1 MTDQDS
7 AIPAG
12 KPVAASTTILA
23 TLAEPADANPMGN
36 VHGGHIMK
44 LTDQA
49 AAAAAIRHA
58 GRLCVTASIDRLDFL
73 HPVRIGDL
81 IELKSAVNYTHKTSM
96 EVGVHIDTENLA
108 TGKRNHVASAYLIF
122 VALDER
128 GRPASVPPVIPES
141 QSEKLRY
148 QQAELRYRQ
157 RKETRVQ
164 ERALDTAARDR

>member
-1 MTDQDS
+1 MTDNN
-7 AIPAG
+7 APAG
-12 KPVAASTTILA
+12 KPVSASVSILA
-23 TLAEPADANPMGN
+23 TLAEPAHANPMGN

-44 LTDQA
+44 LVDQA

-73 HPVRIGDL
+73 HPVRIGDI
-81 IELKSAVNYTHKTSM
+81 IELRSAVNFTHTTSM
-96 EVGVHIDTENLA
+96 EVGVHIDAENLA

-122 VALDER
+122 VALDEN
-128 GRPASVPPVIPES
+128 GRPAHVPPVLPES

-148 QQAELRYRQ
+148 QQAALRYRQ
-157 RKETRVQ
+157 RKDLREQ

>member
-1 MTDQDS
+1 MTDQNT
-7 AIPAG
+7 AIPTG
-12 KPVAASTTILA
+12 KPVAASITVLA

-44 LTDQA
+44 LVDQA

-58 GRLCVTASIDRLDFL
+58 GKLCVTASIDRLDFL
-73 HPVRIGDL
+73 HPVRIGDM
-81 IELKSAVNYTHKTSM
+81 IELKSAVNFTHKTSM

-122 VALDER
+122 VALDEH
-128 GRPASVPPVIPES
+128 GRPAAVLPVIPETA
-141 QSEKLRY
+141 SEKLRY
-148 QQAELRYRQ
+148 QQGEMRYRQ
-157 RKETRVQ
+157 RKETRDQ

>member
-1 MTDQDS
+1 MAHQEN

-44 LTDQA
+44 LVDQA

-81 IELKSAVNYTHKTSM
+81 IELKSAVNFTHKTSM

-122 VALDER
+122 VALDEH
-128 GRPASVPPVIPES
+128 GRPASVPPVIAES
-141 QSEKLRY
+141 PSEKLRF
-148 QQAELRYRQ
+148 QQAEMRYRQ
-157 RKETRVQ
+157 RKETRDQ